1 MPQKAFDLLSTL
13 GGSLAPETLRLF
25 TAIVDKARELNSPI
39 YLVGGPVRDLLL
51 GTTLKDLDMAV
62 EADGPDLARE
72 LSLELGGQVV
82 VHPRFRTATLKVAGQ
97 RFDVATARQEHYTR
111 PGALPKVA
119 ASTIHQDL
127 ARRDFSINA
136 MAIPLSGPHQGRVLD
151 PLGGQ
156 RDLAAGHVRVLHSR
170 SFIDDATRILRAV
183 RYEQR
188 LGFQLEG
195 ETSAR
200 LRDAVHREM
209 LATLSGD
216 RIRREM
222 EIMFDEPR
230 PHLPLMRLGELGAL
244 RAIFPAWGDGSWLG
258 PLAADEHARQPMVY
272 LAALSHLLS
281 QEEGEALISRLRFPG
296 RWAGVVRDSI
306 AIRLMLDEGGS
317 DWLEPGAPSP
327 QLCRDLDQR
336 SSASVEAAALM
347 SRSPEARGSL
357 DTYLSRLRHTRTA
370 LTGRDLARLG
380 IGEGPLVGLVLRAL
394 KDARL
399 EGRVSSRSEEL
410 ELARTYVGCEG
421 RLAL

>member
-1 MPQKAFDLLSTL
+1 MRAGISPSTPWPSHCRVPTR
-13 GGSLAPETLRLF
+13 GGS
-25 TAIVDKARELNSPI
+25 
-39 YLVGGPVRDLLL
+39 
-51 GTTLKDLDMAV
+51 
-62 EADGPDLARE
+62 
-72 LSLELGGQVV
+72 
-82 VHPRFRTATLKVAGQ
+82 
-97 RFDVATARQEHYTR
+97 
-111 PGALPKVA
+111 
-119 ASTIHQDL
+119 ST
-127 ARRDFSINA
+127 
-136 MAIPLSGPHQGRVLD
+136 PW
-151 PLGGQ
+151 GGQ

-230 PHLPLMRLGELGAL
+230 PHLPLMRLGELAAL